1 MRLEALLALSS
12 FSLAPFALAR
22 VLPRD
27 DSCDA
32 SAPTAT
38 SLKADIRAD
47 TDRDGLVDLTDTS
60 DSEGKATWTADSGA
74 IFLPNIG
81 DTDKRCSKDLLKG
94 PAVSNEKLD
103 RCNDAS
109 DNTLRSE
116 QFLAPLRTVPM
127 PSLPDGASGRIYI
140 KDQVQRSNVRIFH
153 QASCNSTWTYVDG
166 NSTFSAAA
174 LRKGLVLG
182 IDGRDVRRPNGW
194 DGRALVTF
202 DVKSSNGTS
211 SDSVMLRVAP
221 VLTHTHLDPVQQ
233 VIGVKGND
241 TGAPY
246 LNRFNQQLKAAVNES
261 GLEEDLYLF
270 SGSDDIWAQDF
281 MEPGFASM
289 PGPDGPIS
297 LRIMI
302 RSPQDERVAGR
313 QLFEYYRDTGI
324 GAVQQ
329 LGGSRDEINS
339 GGNIE
344 TIPPYE
350 FNGTSWPAGRL
361 ILGNHGK
368 QSHAMLPFFRAQET
382 QDPLLLDTDWLA
394 IGHVDEFVQFVPFD
408 SERGWIIMADDPMAG
423 IKLLQQIKASG
434 QGSQRVFSRNNDTIS
449 PNPCNDFGCQPI
461 PVESTTINEILAN
474 KDLMSVQEQCA
485 KRIEA
490 NLQILKQAT
499 GVTDDEIIRLPALF
513 KRPSFSL
520 PSDGSFPNFGNDS
533 SVTNGTDSNDSS
545 FTNGTDVLKVG
556 ALIPGVINGLVLT
569 GYGTYITPNP
579 WGPLVNGTDIFAQ
592 TTKSL
597 YASVGMDVI
606 FIDDWNTHHNYGGEI
621 HCGTNSVRDMDVE
634 WYGGDINGDDEFDG
648 FDEDGGYGN
657 YTINSVGANNATDSN
672 DPDDVSD
679 PDDADSGAN
688 GDNAD
693 NGNCGDDGYG
703 PGNGNF
709 TLS

>member
-1 MRLEALLALSS
+1 M
-12 FSLAPFALAR
+12 
-22 VLPRD
+22 LPRD
-27 DSCDA
+27 DSCHA
-32 SAPTAT
+32 SASTAT

-47 TDRDGLVDLTDTS
+47 TDRDGLVDLSGTS
-60 DSEGKATWTADSGA
+60 DSEGKTTWTADFGA

-81 DTDKRCSKDLLKG
+81 DTDKRCSKALLKG
-94 PAVSNEKLD
+94 PVVSNEKLD

-127 PSLPDGASGRIYI
+127 PDLPNGASGRVYV

-153 QASCNSTWTYVDG
+153 QASCNGNWTYIDG
-166 NSTFSAAA
+166 NSTFSTAA

-202 DVKSSNGTS
+202 NVKSFNGTS

-241 TGAPY
+241 TGTPY
-246 LNRFNQQLKAAVNES
+246 LNRFNQQLQAAVNQS
-261 GLEEDLYLF
+261 GLDEDLYLF
-270 SGSDDIWAQDF
+270 TGSDDIWAQDF
-281 MEPGFASM
+281 LEPGFASM

-350 FNGTSWPAGRL
+350 FNGNSWPAGRL

-382 QDPLLLDTDWLA
+382 QDPLLLDADWLFA
-394 IGHVDEFVQFVPFD
+394 GHVDEFVQFLPAD
-408 SERGWIIMADDPMAG
+408 SERGWVMVVDDPLAG
-423 IKLLQQIKASG
+423 VKMLQQIKASG
-434 QGSQRVFSRNNDTIS
+434 HGSQRLFSRNNDTI
-449 PNPCNDFGCQPI
+449 PANPCNDFGCQPI
-461 PVESTTINEILAN
+461 PVESTTITEILAN
-474 KDLMSVQEQCA
+474 KDLISVQEQCA

-490 NLQILKQAT
+490 NVQILKQAT
-499 GVTDDEIIRLPALF
+499 GITDEEIIRLPSLF
-513 KRPSFSL
+513 KRINF
-520 PSDGSFPNFGNDS
+520 DFNFPGDNS
-533 SVTNGTDSNDSS
+533 TTNGTDSNNNSNDSPVTNGPDVLKAGAMIPGIVNGLVMTGFDTYIAPS
-545 FTNGTDVLKVG
+545 PWGPIINGTDL
-556 ALIPGVINGLVLT
+556 
-569 GYGTYITPNP
+569 Y
-579 WGPLVNGTDIFAQ
+579 AQ
-592 TTKSL
+592 TIKSL
-597 YASVGMDVI
+597 YARVGIDVI
-606 FIDDWNTHHNYGGEI
+606 FVDNWNSHHNYNGEI
-621 HCGTNSVRDMDVE
+621 HCGTNSVRDMDVD
-634 WYGGDINGDDEFDG
+634 WYRGNISRDNNFNRDSGND
-648 FDEDGGYGN
+648 N
-657 YTINSVGANNATDSN
+657 YTINAAGAYNGTDDN
-672 DPDDVSD
+672 G
-679 PDDADSGAN
+679 PDDADDADDTDN

-693 NGNCGDDGYG
+693 DGDCGDDGYG
-703 PGNGNF
+703 SGNGNF

>member
-1 MRLEALLALSS
+1 M
-12 FSLAPFALAR
+12 
-22 VLPRD
+22 
-27 DSCDA
+27 
-32 SAPTAT
+32 AT
-38 SLKADIRAD
+38 ILKADIRAD
-47 TDRDGLVDLTDTS
+47 TDRDGLVDLSGTS
-60 DSEGKATWTADSGA
+60 DSEGKTTWTADFGA

-81 DTDKRCSKDLLKG
+81 DTDKRCSKALLKG

-127 PSLPDGASGRIYI
+127 PDLPNGASGRVYV

-153 QASCNSTWTYVDG
+153 QASCNGNWTYIDG
-166 NSTFSAAA
+166 NSTFSTAA

-202 DVKSSNGTS
+202 NVKSFNGTS

-233 VIGVKGND
+233 
-241 TGAPY
+241 
-246 LNRFNQQLKAAVNES
+246 
-261 GLEEDLYLF
+261 
-270 SGSDDIWAQDF
+270 AQDF
-281 MEPGFASM
+281 LEPGFASM

-382 QDPLLLDTDWLA
+382 QDPLLLDADWLFA
-394 IGHVDEFVQFVPFD
+394 GHVDEFVQFLPAD
-408 SERGWIIMADDPMAG
+408 SERGWVMVVDDPLAG
-423 IKLLQQIKASG
+423 VKMLQQIKASG
-434 QGSQRVFSRNNDTIS
+434 HGSRRLFSRNNDTI
-449 PNPCNDFGCQPI
+449 PANPCNNFGCQPI

-474 KDLMSVQEQCA
+474 KDLISVQEQCA

-490 NLQILKQAT
+490 NMQILKQAT
-499 GVTDDEIIRLPALF
+499 GITDEEIIRLPSLF
-513 KRPSFSL
+513 KRINF
-520 PSDGSFPNFGNDS
+520 DFNFPGDNS
-533 SVTNGTDSNDSS
+533 TTNGADSN
-545 FTNGTDVLKVG
+545 
-556 ALIPGVINGLVLT
+556 
-569 GYGTYITPNP
+569 
-579 WGPLVNGTDIFAQ
+579 
-592 TTKSL
+592 
-597 YASVGMDVI
+597 
-606 FIDDWNTHHNYGGEI
+606 
-621 HCGTNSVRDMDVE
+621 
-634 WYGGDINGDDEFDG
+634 
-648 FDEDGGYGN
+648 
-657 YTINSVGANNATDSN
+657 NN
-672 DPDDVSD
+672 
-679 PDDADSGAN
+679 
-688 GDNAD
+688 
-693 NGNCGDDGYG
+693 
-703 PGNGNF
+703 
-709 TLS
+709 